1 MDRYART
8 WFYELSRSSFSLTR
22 RRAST
27 STPLPPRA
35 RPLSGSAGRRRARG
49 QQDGPHGAGAS
60 YHPCVPAL
68 FSHFRTH
75 SGAFAIKY
83 SVMPVPTG
91 LSKGLVRTEVAVIN
105 IPPRHFVHMQLTGSF
120 DTTEVVV
127 ALTGGSWKR
136 VELVGKLHRGL
147 LLSRSKSYRKTI
159 ATP

>member
-1 MDRYART
+1 MVAMVV
-8 WFYELSRSSFSLTR
+8 LIV
-22 RRAST
+22 A
-27 STPLPPRA
+27 
-35 RPLSGSAGRRRARG
+35 
-49 QQDGPHGAGAS
+49 
-60 YHPCVPAL
+60 V
-68 FSHFRTH
+68 
-75 SGAFAIKY
+75 
-83 SVMPVPTG
+83 VPTG

-147 LLSRSKSYRKTI
+147 LLSRSKPYRKAI

>member
-1 MDRYART
+1 MLTDGGKRGIVLDPAQHVRYTGVHKLLLMGRAPGCYT
-8 WFYELSRSSFSLTR
+8 TR
-22 RRAST
+22 QGVLYF
-27 STPLPPRA
+27 P
-35 RPLSGSAGRRRARG
+35 
-49 QQDGPHGAGAS
+49 
-60 YHPCVPAL
+60 V

-75 SGAFAIKY
+75 SGAFAFKY
-83 SVMPVPTG
+83 TVTPVPTG

-127 ALTGGSWKR
+127 ALTGGRWKR

-147 LLSRSKSYRKTI
+147 LFSRSKPYRKTI

>member
-1 MDRYART
+1 MGLVRGKAL
-8 WFYELSRSSFSLTR
+8 LSAHCSQSETVHGTDASPQSWY
-22 RRAST
+22 RRAWGCEHAPS
-27 STPLPPRA
+27 SSLIH
-35 RPLSGSAGRRRARG
+35 LSF
-49 QQDGPHGAGAS
+49 
-60 YHPCVPAL
+60 VNL
-68 FSHFRTH
+68 FLTAH
-75 SGAFAIKY
+75 KY
-83 SVMPVPTG
+83 SVTPVPTG

-147 LLSRSKSYRKTI
+147 LLSRSKPYRKTI